1 MMMFASRCLA
11 LALLLLLSGCAREA
25 AAPPTPTPAA
35 LPAAPASNPTAAASP
50 APAAGATT
58 AAGAKAQVDA
68 PKPDYPTLVVR
79 TFDGKPWD
87 LKEHRGRWVVVNFW
101 ATWCTPCLAEI
112 PDLARFDAERAD
124 VDVIGLAYEEIEHA
138 DMVAFLAKRPI
149 PYPIAV
155 LDVYAPPADFDSPRG
170 LPMTYLIA
178 PDGKVA
184 KNFFGPVTS
193 AELAKLIDG
202 AAGKGTVASAP

>member
-1 MMMFASRCLA
+1 M
-11 LALLLLLSGCAREA
+11 LALLLAGCAREA
-25 AAPPTPTPAA
+25 GAPTPTAPVDAATSTPASA
-35 LPAAPASNPTAAASP
+35 STVAAPTSAAPAAA
-50 APAAGATT
+50 
-58 AAGAKAQVDA
+58 A
-68 PKPDYPTLVVR
+68 PKPDHPSLALR
-79 TFDGKPWD
+79 TFDDKPWD
-87 LKEHRGRWVVVNFW
+87 LRDHRGRWVVVNFW

-112 PDLARFDAERAD
+112 PDLAAFDAARAD

-155 LDVYAPPADFDSPRG
+155 LDVYAPPPDFETPRG

-184 KNFFGPVTS
+184 KTFLGPVTS
-193 AELAKLIDG
+193 AELAKVIDAG
-202 AAGKGTVASAP
+202 ASGESGDEGDKGATRS

>member
-1 MMMFASRCLA
+1 VRFQAGWRA
-11 LALLLLLSGCAREA
+11 RDELLGHPLGGYGHQHSL
-25 AAPPTPTPAA
+25 
-35 LPAAPASNPTAAASP
+35 
-50 APAAGATT
+50 GATSWIDGGRVR
-58 AAGAKAQVDA
+58 AGLRLSW
-68 PKPDYPTLVVR
+68 LVR
-79 TFDGKPWD
+79 QPWNLLD
-87 LKEHRGRWVVVNFW
+87 HRGKWVVVNFW

-112 PDLARFDAERAD
+112 PDLAQFDAARAD

-155 LDVYAPPADFDSPRG
+155 LDVYAPPPDFETPRG

-184 KNFFGPVTS
+184 KTFLGPVTS

-202 AAGKGTVASAP
+202 GAGEGKAAGAP